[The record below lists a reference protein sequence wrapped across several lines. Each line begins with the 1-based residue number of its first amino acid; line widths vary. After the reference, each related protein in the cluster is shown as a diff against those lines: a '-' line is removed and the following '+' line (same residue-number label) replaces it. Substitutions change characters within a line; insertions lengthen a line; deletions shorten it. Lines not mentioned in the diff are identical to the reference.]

1 MPEWAWFKL
10 NEDAIENFANDY
22 KKFLCE
28 AKTERETVK
37 YLIKEAERYDFK
49 PIDELEKL
57 SVGDKVYATFRNKL
71 VAMAVI
77 GKNPVTKGFRIIGSH
92 TDTPRI
98 DLKPAPLYENS
109 GIAML
114 KTHYYG
120 GVKKYQWVA
129 IPLALH
135 GTIAFKDGTVK
146 DIVIGED
153 DSDPIFVIPDV
164 APHIGGK
171 KQESRKG
178 TEVIEGE
185 ELHTIAGN
193 KPIRSEKQD
202 EKDSVKK
209 MVLKILEEKY
219 GIKEEDLIS
228 ADLALVPA
236 FKPRDAGF
244 DRSMIA
250 AYGQDDRVC
259 VYTSFRALIEQEKP
273 EFTAIGLFV
282 DREEIGSA
290 GDTSINSMFFEYF
303 ITEIMRKSAAG
314 TNIDV
319 LIKAFTN
326 SRAISAD
333 VNTVVDPLHGDLYD
347 LSNAGFL
354 GKGVILTK
362 YTGRGG
368 KYSTSEAHAEY
379 IAWIRNILDKRNIPW
394 QSGLM
399 GKVDVGGGG
408 TIAMFIA
415 QRGIIT
421 ADMGPGVLALHA
433 PYEITSK
440 ADVYSAYLAYKAFY
454 EEGE

>member
-10 NEDAIENFANDY
+10 DENSIENFATQY
-22 KKFLCE
+22 KRFLCE

-37 YLIKEAERYDFK
+37 FLIREAEKYGFK
-49 PIDELEKL
+49 PIEELDKL
-57 SVGDKVYATFRNKL
+57 SPGDKVYAIFRNKL
-71 VAMAVI
+71 LAMAVV
-77 GKNPVTKGFRIIGSH
+77 GQNSVVSGFRIIGSH
-92 TDTPRI
+92 IDTPRI
-98 DLKPAPLYENS
+98 DLKPTPLHEDS

-120 GVKKYQWVA
+120 GVKKYQWAA

-135 GTIAFKDGTVK
+135 GTIALKDGTVK
-146 DIVIGED
+146 DIIIGED
-153 DSDPIFVIPDV
+153 ESDPIFVIPDI
-164 APHIGGK
+164 APHIGRE
-171 KQESRKG
+171 KQDSRKG
-178 TEVIEGE
+178 TEVIQGE
-185 ELHTIAGN
+185 ELQAVAGN
-193 KPIRSEKQD
+193 KPLRSGESDK
-202 EKDSVKK
+202 EGSVKK
-209 MVLKILEEKY
+209 MILKILEERY

-228 ADLALVPA
+228 ADLTLVPA
-236 FKPRDAGF
+236 FKPRDVGF
-244 DRSMIA
+244 DKSMIA

-303 ITEIMRKSAAG
+303 VTEIIRKSTGSA
-314 TNIDV
+314 NIDT
-319 LIKAFTN
+319 LIKAFAN

-333 VNTVVDPLHGDLYD
+333 VNAVVDPLHKDLYD
-347 LSNAGFL
+347 SLNAGFL

-379 IAWIRNILDKRNIPW
+379 IAWIRSILDKRNIPW

-415 QRGIIT
+415 QRGILT
-421 ADMGPGVLALHA
+421 VDLGPGILALHA

-454 EEGE
+454 EEK

>member
-10 NEDAIENFANDY
+10 DENSIENFATQY
-22 KKFLCE
+22 KRFLCE

-37 YLIKEAERYDFK
+37 FLIREAEKYGFK
-49 PIDELEKL
+49 PIEELDKL
-57 SVGDKVYATFRNKL
+57 SPGDKVYAIFRNKL
-71 VAMAVI
+71 LAMAVV
-77 GKNPVTKGFRIIGSH
+77 GQNSVVSGFRIIGSH
-92 TDTPRI
+92 IDTPRI
-98 DLKPAPLYENS
+98 DLKPTPLHEDS

-120 GVKKYQWVA
+120 GVKKYQWAA

-135 GTIAFKDGTVK
+135 GTIALKDGTVK
-146 DIVIGED
+146 DIIIGED
-153 DSDPIFVIPDV
+153 ESDPIFVIPDI
-164 APHIGGK
+164 APHIGRE
-171 KQESRKG
+171 KQDSRKG
-178 TEVIEGE
+178 TEVIQGE
-185 ELHTIAGN
+185 ELQAVAGN
-193 KPIRSEKQD
+193 KPLRSGESDK
-202 EKDSVKK
+202 EGSVKK
-209 MVLKILEEKY
+209 MILKILEERY

-228 ADLALVPA
+228 ADLTLVPA
-236 FKPRDAGF
+236 FKPRDVGF
-244 DRSMIA
+244 DKSMIA

-303 ITEIMRKSAAG
+303 ITEIIRKSTGSA
-314 TNIDV
+314 NIDT
-319 LIKAFTN
+319 LIKAFAN

-333 VNTVVDPLHGDLYD
+333 VNAVVDPLHKDLYD
-347 LSNAGFL
+347 SLNAGFL

-379 IAWIRNILDKRNIPW
+379 IAWIRSILDKRNIPW

-415 QRGIIT
+415 QRGILT
-421 ADMGPGVLALHA
+421 VDLGPGILALHA

-454 EEGE
+454 EEK